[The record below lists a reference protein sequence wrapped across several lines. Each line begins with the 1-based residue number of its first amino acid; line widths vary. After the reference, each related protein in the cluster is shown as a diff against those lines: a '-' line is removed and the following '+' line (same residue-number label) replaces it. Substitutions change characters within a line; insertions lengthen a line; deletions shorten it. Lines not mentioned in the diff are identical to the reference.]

1 MKSDSHFVGL
11 SGGLCR
17 SIFFNDIGEVL
28 KSQKIFE
35 EIGQRI
41 ESNTAAYVVVDLETT
56 GTNHFKDVITEIGA
70 IKYVSGEEAERFNV
84 LIKTDVKVPK
94 RLRN

>member
-1 MKSDSHFVGL
+1 M
-11 SGGLCR
+11 
-17 SIFFNDIGEVL
+17 
-28 KSQKIFE
+28 
-35 EIGQRI
+35 
-41 ESNTAAYVVVDLETT
+41 DLETT

-94 RLRN
+94 KIEK